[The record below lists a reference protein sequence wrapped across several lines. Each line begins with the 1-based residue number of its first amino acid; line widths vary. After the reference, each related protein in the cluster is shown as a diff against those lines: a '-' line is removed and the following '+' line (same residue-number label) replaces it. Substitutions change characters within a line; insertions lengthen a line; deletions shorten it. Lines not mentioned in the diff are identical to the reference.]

1 MNVSSN
7 MYDMHHIHELF
18 LTLITLWFEHTDC
31 FQNEVMP
38 LFHGT
43 LQLKAQIPPLEDVKN
58 STSPSL
64 SSYFIY
70 IYTYSIVFFS
80 F

>member
-7 MYDMHHIHELF
+7 MYDMPHIHELF

-43 LQLKAQIPPLEDVKN
+43 LQLYTNQ
-58 STSPSL
+58 TSSRWKKVNKMR
-64 SSYFIY
+64 YFTVIADLN
-70 IYTYSIVFFS
+70 FALQ
-80 F
+80 